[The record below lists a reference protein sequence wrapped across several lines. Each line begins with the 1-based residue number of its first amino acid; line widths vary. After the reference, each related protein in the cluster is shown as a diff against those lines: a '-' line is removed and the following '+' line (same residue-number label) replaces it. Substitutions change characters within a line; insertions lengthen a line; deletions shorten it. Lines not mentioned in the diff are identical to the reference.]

1 MSTTVDALAAVGTA
15 TPDRRRRLV
24 GRAGRRLLGAVGVLW
39 AAATV
44 TFLLQALMPG
54 DRARL
59 IINQTAGTMTSP
71 TAEQR
76 AAVNATY
83 HLDDSLFSQYLHY
96 IGGLAHGDLGTSY
109 FQHQEVTKIIG
120 DQIGATI
127 VLTLV
132 SLVLAWAI
140 ALTVTVLAAGRD
152 NVFSRLA
159 SGFQIVSA
167 AVPQYWVGTI
177 LLVVFSIQLGI
188 FPVESGSGISGLVL
202 PAITLALPVAGF
214 LGQVSQDE
222 FTRLLDQPFVTS
234 SRTRGASDL
243 GVRIRH
249 VLRHAALPGVTL
261 SGWALGFLFSGAV
274 IVETVFARPGIG
286 GVLVGAATSRDIPL
300 VTGIVIVSAAVYVV
314 ANLLVDVAY
323 TIIDPRLKDA

>member
-1 MSTTVDALAAVGTA
+1 MSTTVDTFTVAETAAPRGRRRLAGRVG
-15 TPDRRRRLV
+15 RRLV
-24 GRAGRRLLGAVGVLW
+24 GAIGVLF

-44 TFLLQALMPG
+44 TFFLQALMPG

-59 IINQTAGTMTSP
+59 IINQSNGSLTNP
-71 TAEQR
+71 TEAER
-76 AAVNATY
+76 AAVAERY
-83 HLDDSLFSQYLHY
+83 HLDDSLLSQYAHY
-96 IGGLAHGDLGTSY
+96 IGGLVRGDLGVSY
-109 FQHQEVTKIIG
+109 FQHEKVTSIIG
-120 DQIGATI
+120 AQIGSTI

-132 SLVLAWAI
+132 ALVLAWII

-152 NVFSRLA
+152 NVWSKLA

-167 AVPQYWVGTI
+167 SIPQYWVGTI
-177 LLVVFSIQLGI
+177 FLVVFSIQLGI
-188 FPVESGSGISGLVL
+188 FPVESGSGIDGLIL

-222 FTRLLDQPFVTS
+222 FSRLLHQPFVTS
-234 SRTRGASDL
+234 SRTRGSSDL
-243 GVRIRH
+243 SVRVRH

-286 GVLVGAATSRDIPL
+286 SVLVTAATARDIPL
-300 VTGIVIVSAAVYVV
+300 VTGVVIVSAAVYVV
-314 ANLLVDVAY
+314 ANLLVDLAY
-323 TIIDPRLKDA
+323 TVIDPRLKDQ